1 VNWFSSAWHAVTH
14 PGQLVSDGEHLLG
27 EVADKGAYALGSGL
41 NHVGLGSVG
50 QWVEHLGDEAAG
62 ALDPE
67 LELGQ
72 TDDPT
77 QLIHGDPGAIRGTAS
92 KLGTFSGAFGRTAS
106 GLDGMD
112 SSTWTGA
119 AADAFRAKYAPQPG
133 KWRDASTAS
142 GDASEA
148 LGSYAGTVE
157 WAQGQAREAI
167 ALYAEGQRV
176 TATAVTAY
184 NDQVTAYNAAAQAYD
199 TKLAAGQNPGPRPTE
214 PGSFSDPGVS
224 LREHAQEI
232 LSAARAERNR
242 AGAQAASVVS
252 RGTDL
257 APAEPG
263 FWSQVGDTFSDEFE
277 ASQLASA
284 SFGAGILTGAADI
297 VKVVRDVN
305 PMDPWNMTH
314 PAEYLAG
321 VSALGAGLVN
331 DVVNP
336 QDLVEGVVGTGWGSD
351 PAFALG
357 KLVPQV
363 ALAAATGGAGAGADA
378 ATDAATD
385 VTEDAAA
392 QLARSPETDMTTV
405 GDPVDVAT
413 GDVVVRQT
421 DVRLPGRL
429 PLVVRRMHRSSYRG
443 GRWFGRSWASTL
455 DQRLVVAGR
464 TVAFAAEGGVVLC
477 YPRPAGQEP
486 VLPLAGPR
494 WPLARDGQAYTVTDP
509 QSGVVRRFEPRSGF
523 YLSAAGEGELP
534 LVSVTDRAGH
544 RISFGYAQDG
554 APESITHDGG
564 YQIRVIVSGGRVA
577 GLALA
582 GAGPDGVDVPLARY
596 GYDQAGDLA
605 EVVNSSGQPHRF
617 SYDEAGRLTGWE
629 DRNGWSYR
637 YHYDDGGRCVR
648 GEGPDGALSGTFGY
662 DLGNGVTTYT
672 DAAGAVTVYQV
683 TPRYQVA
690 AVTGPLGDVARQ
702 EHDRYGRLVSRTDP
716 LGRVTRW
723 SYDQAGNLA
732 AVTRPDGSRAVAVYN
747 ELNLPVAVT
756 EPGGATGQQ
765 DYDEAG
771 NLVRRAGPD
780 RAVTEYSWDGR
791 GHLAGVVDPLGATT
805 RVECNAAGLP
815 VAVTGPDGAVARYT
829 RDGFG
834 RVVAVTGPD
843 GSVTR
848 LAWTIEGQMT
858 SRTGPDGTAERF
870 TYDGEGN
877 LVAHLSPAA
886 GLTRFEYRSFNR
898 MAARTSADGVRTQ
911 FGHDHALR
919 LTTVNQGT
927 LTWRYSHD
935 LAGRLTAETDYNG
948 ATTRYRYDAAGQLT
962 GRVNAAGQE
971 LGFTYDLL
979 GNLAERHADGEVTR
993 FGYDPAGQLARA
1005 RNEHAD
1011 LEFARDAAGRVTAQA
1026 SNGRTVR
1033 SWYDA
1038 AGHRVGRVTPSGAE
1052 SRWDYDAAGR
1062 PVGLQAGGQEVR
1074 FGYDRAGRETVRDLP
1089 GGLTL
1094 NQEWDQAGRLAAQA
1108 LTAHPGPRSP
1118 QPAPAEPGQ
1127 LLQRRSYS
1135 YRADGLLVGLDD
1147 LLSGPRRFGLDPS
1160 GRVTGVTG
1168 PDWAEQYAY
1177 DPAGNITAAA
1187 WPTPPAG
1194 LAPAWGDADGQGP
1207 REYSGTLITRAGG
1220 VRYRHDACGRIT
1232 VRQQV
1237 RDSRKPDTWHYTWNA
1252 DDKLTEVTTPDGTR
1266 WRYRYDPLGRRM
1278 SKQRLDV
1285 AGRVTEQTDFAWD
1298 GIVLAEQATA
1308 SDGHLADGGDSA
1320 DGRVITWDYRPGTF
1334 TPLAQAEHTTGRQA
1348 TQDQVDSRFYAI
1360 VTDLIGSPTELV
1372 AADGSLAGYQQHTL
1386 WGATLWHPGGAATP
1400 LRFPGQY
1407 QDDETGLHYNNH
1419 RYYDP
1424 AAGRYLTPDPLG
1436 LAPAPNPHTYVPNP
1450 LVLADPFGLNPGDTA
1465 GGDGWTTVYRFHTAA
1480 DPNTLMPHMYSSD
1493 LLTQAKI
1500 IGNLQ
1505 DPATFRFMADSHMGG
1520 STGDSPFIS
1529 VTTDPALAA
1538 QSSDG
1543 WLRTIAT
1550 GKPGLAGI
1558 ERAPDLSEF
1567 RVPVSRIIDPSAT
1580 NSLSISEG
1588 ERLWLGPDLGQYL
1601 VKTIPNPFGLE
1612 GPAPSLG
1619 AG

>member
-14 PGQLVSDGEHLLG
+14 PGQLVSDGEHFLG
-27 EVADKGAYALGSGL
+27 EVADKGAYVVGSGL

-50 QWVEHLGDEAAG
+50 QWVEHLGDEAASD
-62 ALDPE
+62 LDPE
-67 LELGQ
+67 LQLGQ

-77 QLIHGDPGAIRGTAS
+77 QLIHGDPGAIRATAS

-106 GLDGMD
+106 GLEGMD
-112 SSTWTGA
+112 SSTWTGE

-176 TATAVTAY
+176 SSAAVTAY
-184 NDQVTAYNAAAQAYD
+184 NDQVTAYNSAAQAYD
-199 TKLAAGQNPGPRPTE
+199 SKLSAGQNPGPRPTK
-214 PGSFSDPGVS
+214 PGPFSDPGVG

-232 LSAARAERNR
+232 LSAARAERDR

-263 FWSQVGDTFSDEFE
+263 FWSQVGDTFSDEFQ
-277 ASQLASA
+277 ASQLAQA

-297 VKVVRDVN
+297 VKVVRTVN
-305 PMDPWNMTH
+305 PTDPWNMQH
-314 PAEYLAG
+314 PDEYLAG
-321 VSALGAGLVN
+321 LSAVGAGLVN

-336 QDLVEGVVGTGWGSD
+336 QDLVEGVLGSGWGSD
-351 PAFALG
+351 PAFAMG
-357 KLVPQV
+357 KLVPQI
-363 ALAAATGGAGAGADA
+363 ALATATGGAGAGADA
-378 ATDAATD
+378 ATDTGID
-385 VTEDAAA
+385 VTEEAAS

-421 DVRLPGRL
+421 DVRLAGSL
-429 PLVVRRMHRSSYRG
+429 PLAVQRVHRSSYRG
-443 GRWFGRSWASTL
+443 GRWFGRSWASAL

-464 TVAFAAEGGVVLC
+464 TVAFAAEDGVVLC
-477 YPRPAGQEP
+477 YPRPGEGEP
-486 VLPLAGPR
+486 VLPLAGAR
-494 WPLARDGQAYTVTDP
+494 WPLARDGEAYTVTDP
-509 QSGVVRRFEPRSGF
+509 LSGVVRRFEPRSGF
-523 YLSAAGEGELP
+523 YVSAAGEGELP
-534 LVSVTDRAGH
+534 LVSVSDRAGH
-544 RISFGYAQDG
+544 RISFGYGQDG

-564 YQIRVIVSGGRVA
+564 YRIRVIVGGARVT
-577 GLALA
+577 GLVLV
-582 GAGPDGVDVPLARY
+582 GAGPDGQDVPLSRY
-596 GYDQAGDLA
+596 GYDEAGDLA
-605 EVVNSSGQPHRF
+605 EVVNSSGQPQRF
-617 SYDEAGRLTGWE
+617 SYDEAGRLTGWAN
-629 DRNGWSYR
+629 RNGCSYR
-637 YHYDDGGRCVR
+637 YHYDDSGRCVR
-648 GEGPDGALSGTFGY
+648 GEGPGGTLSGTFSY
-662 DLGNGVTTYT
+662 DTDNRVTTYT

-683 TPRYQVA
+683 TPRSQVA
-690 AVTGPLGDVARQ
+690 AVIDPLGNVVRR
-702 EHDRYGRLVSRTDP
+702 EHDGRGRLASLADP

-732 AVTRPDGSRAVAVYN
+732 AITRPDGSRTVAVYN
-747 ELNLPVAVT
+747 ELGLPVAVT
-756 EPGGATGQQ
+756 GSGGATGQQ

-771 NLVRRAGPD
+771 NLVRQIGPD
-780 RAVTEYSWDGR
+780 GAVTQYSWDGR
-791 GHLAGVVDPLGATT
+791 GHLAAVIDPLGATT
-805 RVECNAAGLP
+805 RVECNASGLP
-815 VAVTGPDGAVARYT
+815 VVVTGPDGAVARYT

-834 RVVAVTGPD
+834 RVIAVTGPD

-858 SRTGPDGTAERF
+858 SRTGPDGMTERF

-886 GLTRFEYRSFNR
+886 GLTRFEYGSFNR
-898 MAARTSADGVRTQ
+898 MTARTSADGIRTQ
-911 FGHDHALR
+911 FGYDHALR
-919 LTTVNQGT
+919 LTTVTQGT
-927 LTWRYSHD
+927 LTWRYEHD
-935 LAGRLTAETDYNG
+935 LAGRLAAETDYNG
-948 ATTRYRYDAAGQLT
+948 GTTRYRYDAAGQLT

-979 GNLAERHADGEVTR
+979 GNLTGRHEDGQVTR
-993 FGYDPAGQLARA
+993 FGYDPAGQLAWA

-1011 LEFARDAAGRVTAQA
+1011 LEFGRDPAGRVTAQA
-1026 SNGRTVR
+1026 CNGRTVR
-1033 SWYDA
+1033 SSYDA

-1062 PVGLQAGGQEVR
+1062 PVGLRASGQEVR
-1074 FGYDRAGRETVRDLP
+1074 FGYDQAGRETVRDLP

-1094 NQEWDQAGRLAAQA
+1094 SQEWDPAGRLAAQS
-1108 LTAHPGPRSP
+1108 LTAPTGSHSP
-1118 QPAPAEPGQ
+1118 
-1127 LLQRRSYS
+1127 LQRRSYS

-1187 WPTPPAG
+1187 WPTPPAA
-1194 LAPAWGDADGQGP
+1194 LATAAAGADGQGP
-1207 REYSGTLITRAGG
+1207 REYSGTLITRAGD

-1266 WRYRYDPLGRRM
+1266 WRYLYDPLGRRVA
-1278 SKQRLDV
+1278 KQRLDE
-1285 AGRVTEQTDFAWD
+1285 AGRVTEQTDFSWD
-1298 GIVLAEQATA
+1298 GVTLAEQATV
-1308 SDGHLADGGDSA
+1308 GG
-1320 DGRVITWDYRPGTF
+1320 GRVTTWDYRPGTF
-1334 TPLAQAEHTTGRQA
+1334 TPLAQAERTTGGQA
-1348 TQDQVDSRFYAI
+1348 PQDQVDSRFYAI
-1360 VTDLIGSPTELV
+1360 VTDLIGSPSELV
-1372 AADGSLAGYQQHTL
+1372 APDGSLAGYQQHTL
-1386 WGATLWHPGGAATP
+1386 WGATLWHPGGASTP

-1407 QDDETGLHYNNH
+1407 HDDETGLHYNNH

-1450 LVLADPFGLNPGDTA
+1450 LVLADPLGLNPGDTG

-1480 DPNTLMPHMYSSD
+1480 DANSLMPRMYSSD
-1493 LLTQAKI
+1493 VLTQAQVLR
-1500 IGNLQ
+1500 NLQ
-1505 DPATFRFMADSHMGG
+1505 DPAMLRFMADSHMGG
-1520 STGDSPFIS
+1520 AVANSPFIS
-1529 VTTDPALAA
+1529 VTTDPSLAA
-1538 QSSDG
+1538 VSSDP

-1550 GKPGLAGI
+1550 GQPGAAGAELA
-1558 ERAPDLSEF
+1558 PNLSEF
-1567 RVPVSRIIDPSAT
+1567 RVPISRLIEPSPT
-1580 NSLSISEG
+1580 NTLSISEG
-1588 ERLWLGPDLGQYL
+1588 ERLWLGPDLNQYL
-1601 VKTIPNPFGLE
+1601 VKTIPNPFAL
-1612 GPAPSLG
+1612 PPPTP
-1619 AG
+1619 

>member
-1 VNWFSSAWHAVTH
+1 MNWFSSAWHAVTH
-14 PGQLVSDGEHLLG
+14 PGQLLSDGEHLLG

-50 QWVEHLGDEAAG
+50 QWVEHLGDEAAS

-67 LELGQ
+67 LQLGQ

-77 QLIHGDPGAIRGTAS
+77 QLIHGDPGAIRATAS

-106 GLDGMD
+106 GLEGMD
-112 SSTWTGA
+112 SSTWTGE

-142 GDASEA
+142 GDASDA

-167 ALYAEGQRV
+167 ALYAEGQKV
-176 TATAVTAY
+176 TSAAVTAY

-199 TKLAAGQNPGPRPTE
+199 SKLSAGQNPGPRPTE
-214 PGSFSDPGVS
+214 PGPFSDPGAS

-232 LSAARAERNR
+232 LSAARAERDR
-242 AGAQAASVVS
+242 AGAQAASAVS

-263 FWSQVGDTFSDEFE
+263 FWSQVGDTFSDEFQ

-284 SFGAGILTGAADI
+284 SFGAGILTGASDI

-321 VSALGAGLVN
+321 VSAVGAGLVN

-336 QDLVEGVVGTGWGSD
+336 QDLVEGVLGGGWSSD

-363 ALAAATGGAGAGADA
+363 ALAVATGGAGAGADA

-413 GDVVVRQT
+413 GDVVVHQT

-429 PLVVRRMHRSSYRG
+429 SLVVQRMHRSSYRG

-494 WPLARDGQAYTVTDP
+494 WPLARDGEAYTVTDP

-554 APESITHDGG
+554 APESVTHDGG
-564 YQIRVIVSGGRVA
+564 YQVRVIVSGGRVA

-582 GAGPDGVDVPLARY
+582 GAGPDGADVPLARY
-596 GYDQAGDLA
+596 RYDEAGDLA
-605 EVVNSSGQPHRF
+605 EVVNSSGQPQRF

-648 GEGPDGALSGTFGY
+648 GEGPDGALSGAFSY
-662 DLGNGVTTYT
+662 DRDNGVTTYT
-672 DAAGAVTVYQV
+672 DAAGAVTVYRV
-683 TPRYQVA
+683 TPRFQVA
-690 AVTGPLGDVARQ
+690 AVTGPLGGVARQ

-723 SYDQAGNLA
+723 SYDPAGNLA
-732 AVTRPDGSRAVAVYN
+732 AITHPDGSRAVAVYN

-756 EPGGATGQQ
+756 GPGGVTGQQ

-771 NLVRRAGPD
+771 NLVRRVGPD
-780 RAVTEYSWDGR
+780 GAVTEYAWDEH
-791 GHLAGVVDPLGATT
+791 GHLASVVDPLGAAT
-805 RVECNAAGLP
+805 RVECNPAGLP

-848 LAWTIEGQMT
+848 LDWTIEGQVT
-858 SRTGPDGTAERF
+858 SRTGPDSAAERF
-870 TYDGEGN
+870 TYDAEGN

-898 MAARTSADGVRTQ
+898 MAARTSADGVRTE
-911 FGHDHALR
+911 FGYDHALR
-919 LTTVNQGT
+919 LTTVTQGK

-935 LAGRLTAETDYNG
+935 LAGRLAAETDYNG
-948 ATTRYRYDAAGQLT
+948 GTTRYRYDAAGQLT

-971 LGFTYDLL
+971 LGFSYDLL
-979 GNLAERHADGEVTR
+979 GNLTERHADGQVSR
-993 FGYDPAGQLARA
+993 FGYDLAGQLAWA

-1011 LEFARDAAGRVTAQA
+1011 LEFGRDPAGRVTAQA
-1026 SNGRTVR
+1026 CNGRTVR
-1033 SWYDA
+1033 SSYDA

-1052 SRWDYDAAGR
+1052 TRWDYDAAGR
-1062 PVGLQAGGQEVR
+1062 PVGLAASGQEVR
-1074 FGYDRAGRETVRDLP
+1074 FGYDQAGRETARDLP

-1094 NQEWDQAGRLAAQA
+1094 SQEWDPAGRLAAQS
-1108 LTAHPGPRSP
+1108 LST
-1118 QPAPAEPGQ
+1118 QEPGQ

-1135 YRADGLLVGLDD
+1135 YRADGLLAGLDD

-1177 DPAGNITAAA
+1177 DQAGNITSAA
-1187 WPTPPAG
+1187 WPAPPAG
-1194 LAPAWGDADGQGP
+1194 LATAWAGAGRQGP

-1220 VRYRHDACGRIT
+1220 VRYRHDACGRVT

-1252 DDKLTEVTTPDGTR
+1252 DDKLTEVTTPDGAR
-1266 WRYRYDPLGRRM
+1266 WRYLYDPLGRRM
-1278 SKQRLDV
+1278 AKQRLDA
-1285 AGRVTEQTDFAWD
+1285 AGRVTERTDFTWD
-1298 GIVLAEQATA
+1298 GVTLAEQTTA
-1308 SDGHLADGGDSA
+1308 GDGGA
-1320 DGRVITWDYRPGTF
+1320 PGGGRVITWDYRPGTF
-1334 TPLAQAEHTTGRQA
+1334 TPLAQAEHTTFGQA
-1348 TQDQVDSRFYAI
+1348 PQDQVDSRFYAI
-1360 VTDLIGSPTELV
+1360 VTDLIGSPSELV
-1372 AADGSLAGYQQHTL
+1372 APDGSLAGYQQHTL
-1386 WGATLWHPGGAATP
+1386 WGATLWHPGGASTP

-1407 QDDETGLHYNNH
+1407 HDDETGLHYNNH

-1424 AAGRYLTPDPLG
+1424 DAGRYLTPDPLG

-1450 LVLADPFGLNPGDTA
+1450 LVLADPLGLNPGDTG
-1465 GGDGWTTVYRFHTAA
+1465 GGDGWTTVYRFHSAG
-1480 DPNTLMPHMYSSD
+1480 DPNSLMPRMYSSD
-1493 LLTQAKI
+1493 ILTQAKVL
-1500 IGNLQ
+1500 GNLQ
-1505 DPATFRFMADSHMGG
+1505 DPAMLRFMADSHMGG
-1520 STGDSPFIS
+1520 AVGDSPFIS
-1529 VTTDPALAA
+1529 VTTDPGLAA
-1538 QSSDG
+1538 VSDDP

-1550 GKPGLAGI
+1550 GQPGAAGA
-1558 ERAPDLSEF
+1558 ELAPDLSEF
-1567 RVPVSRIIDPSAT
+1567 RVPASRLIEPNPT
-1580 NSLSISEG
+1580 NTLSISEG
-1588 ERLWLGPDLGQYL
+1588 ERLWLGPDLNQYL
-1601 VKTIPNPFGLE
+1601 VKTIPNPFAL
-1612 GPAPSLG
+1612 PPPSP
-1619 AG
+1619 